1 MDKNTVKKDLIRFF
15 ITLALVLMAQNL
27 MAQRSLYSDVKA
39 HQVGDVITVVLTE
52 NIRGSSSSDSRQ
64 NSSREGSSSNS
75 FDGSILPSS
84 ATFGANSSV
93 EFSTD
98 ERVSANQRQLL
109 TGTLSV
115 RIEDVEPGGNFLI
128 SGNRSMEISGELYQM
143 SLTGYIRGT
152 DINDANE
159 ILSYRIANADIV
171 YYSEE
176 GKFADERKKN
186 RKLIWIILGA
196 ITGAAAAMGT

>member
-1 MDKNTVKKDLIRFF
+1 MDKNTVKKDLIRFL
-15 ITLALVLMAQNL
+15 ITLSLVLMAQNL

-52 NIRGSSSSDSRQ
+52 NIRGASSSDSRHDS
-64 NSSREGSSSNS
+64 NRKGSSSNS

-98 ERVSANQRQLL
+98 ERVSARQRQLL

-115 RIEDVEPGGNFLI
+115 RIEEVEQGGNFLI
-128 SGNRSMEISGELYQM
+128 SGSRSMEISGELYQM

-171 YYSEE
+171 YYNEE
-176 GKFADERKKN
+176 GKFADDRKKN

>member
-15 ITLALVLMAQNL
+15 ITLSLVLMAQNL

>member
-15 ITLALVLMAQNL
+15 ITLALVLMTQNL

>member
-1 MDKNTVKKDLIRFF
+1 MDKNTVKKDLIRFL
-15 ITLALVLMAQNL
+15 ITLSLVLMAQNL

-52 NIRGSSSSDSRQ
+52 NIRGASSSDSRHDS
-64 NSSREGSSSNS
+64 NRKGSSSNS

-115 RIEDVEPGGNFLI
+115 RIEEVEQGGNFLI
-128 SGNRSMEISGELYQM
+128 SGSRSMEISGELYQM

-171 YYSEE
+171 YYNEE

-196 ITGAAAAMGT
+196 ITGAGAVMGT